1 MSLAS
6 TASADDLIGNLKT
19 SIAESLVPS
28 GITPVWWIAPVCAIV
43 ALVAAL
49 ICYKLMIKA
58 PKGNST
64 MEEIAGYVREGAMA
78 YLKQQY
84 SRVGIVFLV
93 LFVIFTILAIIGV
106 QNPFVPVAFLTGGF
120 FSGLCGFLGM

>member
-49 ICYKLMIKA
+49 ICYKLMIKE

-64 MEEIAGYVREGAMA
+64 MEVPDRRFLLRTVRFPRNEDGYC
-78 YLKQQY
+78 
-84 SRVGIVFLV
+84 
-93 LFVIFTILAIIGV
+93 GV
-106 QNPFVPVAFLTGGF
+106 QQNCAG
-120 FSGLCGFLGM
+120 CQ

>member
-6 TASADDLIGNLKT
+6 TASADDLIGNLET

-106 QNPFVPVAFLTGGF
+106 QNPFVPVAFLRRPAE
-120 FSGLCGFLGM
+120 LRRVPVRA

>member
-64 MEEIAGYVREGAMA
+64 MEEIAGYVREGAMCSSSSS
-78 YLKQQY
+78 QF
-84 SRVGIVFLV
+84 SRSSVCR
-93 LFVIFTILAIIGV
+93 T
-106 QNPFVPVAFLTGGF
+106 PSYPWR
-120 FSGLCGFLGM
+120 S